1 MARRKLTV
9 FSKLLITLLIVG
21 GLFFG
26 YTYLKNNGYLEGLTD
41 NGGGTEKPKKPA
53 KKDKN
58 ADVINIGVVTWGG
71 YAGGQYFN
79 EGFEANTDS
88 RFYKDYG
95 FQVEFKILDDFI
107 ASRKAF
113 ENDEVQLLWA
123 TVDAFPTESGS
134 LAGDP
139 QVVFQADWSRG
150 GDAVVVRR
158 GISKVSDLK
167 GKKIAVAELTP
178 SHSFLIWLLE
188 AGGLTTNDVEIV
200 TQPNAIDA
208 ASTFKAGQVDAAVV
222 WSPDDQD
229 CVDKVPG
236 ARVLESTRNASH
248 IIADVFLAK
257 KDWAIENR
265 DVLQQLYEGWMIG
278 ASEIN
283 QSDAN

>member
-123 TVDAFPTESGS
+123 TVDAFPDRKS
-134 LAGDP
+134 
-139 QVVFQADWSRG
+139 VV
-150 GDAVVVRR
+150 
-158 GISKVSDLK
+158 
-167 GKKIAVAELTP
+167 
-178 SHSFLIWLLE
+178 
-188 AGGLTTNDVEIV
+188 
-200 TQPNAIDA
+200 
-208 ASTFKAGQVDAAVV
+208 
-222 WSPDDQD
+222 
-229 CVDKVPG
+229 
-236 ARVLESTRNASH
+236 
-248 IIADVFLAK
+248 
-257 KDWAIENR
+257 
-265 DVLQQLYEGWMIG
+265 
-278 ASEIN
+278 
-283 QSDAN
+283 